1 MADFDLLL
9 RNAVIF
15 DGTGAARH
23 HGDVA
28 LAAGR
33 IAAVGQLDTADAA
46 QVRDLHG
53 RAIAPGFIDV
63 HTHDDR
69 LLLADPSMAP
79 KASQGVT
86 TVVVG
91 NCGISLAPL
100 GSRTAVPPL
109 NLVADGEAQRFD
121 SFEDYFAR
129 LTLEPPA
136 VNCAAL
142 VGHTTLRVVTMA
154 DPGRPAGR

>member
-1 MADFDLLL
+1 MAEFDLLL

-15 DGTGAARH
+15 DGTGGARH
-23 HGDVA
+23 EGDVA
-28 LAAGR
+28 LAGGR
-33 IAAVGQLDTADAA
+33 IAGVGKLEAGDAVEAI
-46 QVRDLHG
+46 DLRG

-100 GSRTAVPPL
+100 GNRPAVPPIRKPRPRMS
-109 NLVADGEAQRFD
+109 AQAQMESPIRWKPNM
-121 SFEDYFAR
+121 E
-129 LTLEPPA
+129 
-136 VNCAAL
+136 
-142 VGHTTLRVVTMA
+142 
-154 DPGRPAGR
+154 